1 MKLLIDKKYFSDIN
15 NIPNEF
21 ITSLKK
27 LVEYGYEL
35 YCNISE
41 SEIDAVFNSFLNSEG
56 IDIRFGIPFGK
67 FNEKIVYK
75 SEKLYFRDSS
85 KLLIKKK
92 RFIKH
97 NRVTKETNIK
107 IELNLDGE
115 GKARIKT
122 GNGFFDHM
130 LEQFAKHS
138 FIDTKINAKGDLI
151 VDEHHL
157 VEDVGIALG
166 EAILHAL
173 GDKRGISR
181 FGFVV
186 PMDDALTQFTV
197 DLSGRPYLE
206 FDSTFSRE
214 MVGQF
219 STELVKEFFR
229 AISVGLKAN
238 VHICTKGEN
247 DHHKIESIFKAFGR
261 AMKSAI
267 SISEKNKNILPTT
280 KGVL

>member
-1 MKLLIDKKYFSDIN
+1 MKLLLDKKYFFDIKK
-15 NIPNEF
+15 IPNEF

-27 LVEYGYEL
+27 LFETGYEL
-35 YCNISE
+35 YSDIPE
-41 SEIDAVFNSFLNSEG
+41 SEINPAFNSFLNSEG
-56 IDIRFGIPFGK
+56 IDIRFGIPFEK

-75 SEKLYFRDSS
+75 SGKLYFRDRS
-85 KLLIKKK
+85 KLLIKKN
-92 RFIKH
+92 RIIKH
-97 NRVTKETNIK
+97 SRKTKETNIK
-107 IELNLDGE
+107 IDLNLDGE
-115 GKARIKT
+115 GKSKIKT

-138 FIDTKINAKGDLI
+138 FVDTKISAKGDLI

-166 EAILHAL
+166 EAILSAL
-173 GDKRGISR
+173 GNKKGISR

-186 PMDDALTQFTV
+186 PMDDALTQFAV
-197 DLSGRPYLE
+197 DLSGRPYLK
-206 FDSTFSRE
+206 FDAKFTRE
-214 MVGQF
+214 IVGQF
-219 STELVKEFFR
+219 PTELAKEFFR
-229 AISVGLKAN
+229 AVSIGLKAN
-238 VHICTKGEN
+238 IHINTKGEN
-247 DHHKIESIFKAFGR
+247 DHHKIESMFKAFGR

>member
-1 MKLLIDKKYFSDIN
+1 MKLLLDKKYFFDIKK
-15 NIPNEF
+15 IPNEF

-27 LVEYGYEL
+27 LFETGYEL
-35 YCNISE
+35 YSDIPE
-41 SEIDAVFNSFLNSEG
+41 SEINPAFNSFLNSEG
-56 IDIRFGIPFGK
+56 IDIRFGIPFEK

-75 SEKLYFRDSS
+75 SEKLYFRDRS
-85 KLLIKKK
+85 KLLIKKN

-107 IELNLDGE
+107 IDLNLDGE
-115 GKARIKT
+115 GKSKIKT

-138 FIDTKINAKGDLI
+138 FVDTKISAKGDLI

-166 EAILHAL
+166 EAILSAL
-173 GDKRGISR
+173 GNKKGISR

-186 PMDDALTQFTV
+186 PMDDALTQFAV
-197 DLSGRPYLE
+197 DLSGRPYLK
-206 FDSTFSRE
+206 FDAKFTRE
-214 MVGQF
+214 IVGQF
-219 STELVKEFFR
+219 PTELAKEFFR
-229 AISVGLKAN
+229 AVSIGLKAN
-238 VHICTKGEN
+238 IHINTKGEN
-247 DHHKIESIFKAFGR
+247 DHHKIESMFKAFGR